1 MGKGEMDRYHKVLGV
16 LLAVAF
22 CWPMVAGADELS
34 DLKQELEAQKTR
46 AADLENRINQLEARQ
61 KLKERSFEEKIEA
74 VQAKAETEEP
84 AQLPDN
90 LQWLEK
96 IKISGD
102 FRYRY
107 EYIDDGTRDDD
118 YHRNRIRARLGIT
131 ANVTDEWDLGFRLA
145 TGSGDPVSSNLTL
158 EESLSSKPIRLDQAY
173 VGYHPIWLEG
183 FDVTAG
189 KVANPFH
196 AVGKNELIWDG
207 DLNPEGGAL
216 GYERGLSEKT
226 TMRISGGGFWLDQDS
241 SDADPSLFGLQA
253 FLKHQIDKPTYVLA
267 GAGYFDYG
275 NLKGQKSLTS
285 RWSDDNYSLSGN
297 TADAGDPCSYGS
309 DFDLIEVFAEFG
321 TEVAGMPVN
330 LWADWVKNT
339 VATTSEDT
347 GWLIGGSI
355 NKVKD
360 PGSWQFSY
368 DYRDIELDAV
378 VGQFNSSDFVGGGT
392 GGKGHRFGLAYGL
405 AKNTQAALTYYLSEY
420 SGRKSNEDYDRL
432 QADVAIKF

>member
-1 MGKGEMDRYHKVLGV
+1 MDRYHKVLGV

-46 AADLENRINQLEARQ
+46 AADLEDRINQLEARQ

-118 YHRNRIRARLGIT
+118 YHRNRIRARIGIT

-173 VGYHPIWLEG
+173 VAEVTGIPTCVYGVGRQTDSNPHGSDENVTLEDLSVYAR
-183 FDVTAG
+183 FLA
-189 KVANPFH
+189 F
-196 AVGKNELIWDG
+196 LILGWAAE
-207 DLNPEGGAL
+207 EGGE
-216 GYERGLSEKT
+216 GKE
-226 TMRISGGGFWLDQDS
+226 GGE
-241 SDADPSLFGLQA
+241 P
-253 FLKHQIDKPTYVLA
+253 
-267 GAGYFDYG
+267 
-275 NLKGQKSLTS
+275 
-285 RWSDDNYSLSGN
+285 
-297 TADAGDPCSYGS
+297 
-309 DFDLIEVFAEFG
+309 
-321 TEVAGMPVN
+321 
-330 LWADWVKNT
+330 
-339 VATTSEDT
+339 
-347 GWLIGGSI
+347 
-355 NKVKD
+355 
-360 PGSWQFSY
+360 
-368 DYRDIELDAV
+368 
-378 VGQFNSSDFVGGGT
+378 
-392 GGKGHRFGLAYGL
+392 
-405 AKNTQAALTYYLSEY
+405 
-420 SGRKSNEDYDRL
+420 
-432 QADVAIKF
+432 

>member
-1 MGKGEMDRYHKVLGV
+1 MSRGTNACRVVLGIV
-16 LLAVAF
+16 LVMAL
-22 CWPMVAGADELS
+22 CWPAAAGADELS

-46 AADLENRINQLEARQ
+46 AADLEDRINQLEATQ
-61 KLKERSFEEKIEA
+61 KLKERSLDEKIDA
-74 VQAKAETEEP
+74 VQANAQTEEP

-90 LQWLEK
+90 LKWLEK
-96 IKISGD
+96 INISGD
-102 FRYRY
+102 FRYRH
-107 EYIDDGTRDDD
+107 EYIDDGTKDGD

-131 ANVTDEWDLGFRLA
+131 ATVTDEWDLGFRLA

-158 EESLSSKPIRLDQAY
+158 EESFSSKPIRLDQAY

-226 TMRISGGGFWLDQDS
+226 MMRINGGGFWLDQDS
-241 SDADPSLFGLQA
+241 SGADPSLFGIQA

-275 NLKGQKSLTS
+275 NIKGEKSLTS
-285 RWSDDNYSLSGN
+285 RWSDDDYSLSGN
-297 TADAGDPCSYGS
+297 TAAAGDPCSYGS
-309 DFDLIEVFAEFG
+309 DFDLLEVFAEFG
-321 TEVAGMPVN
+321 AEVGGVPVA

-339 VATTSEDT
+339 VAATSEDT

-378 VGQFNSSDFVGGGT
+378 VGQFNASDFIGGGT

-405 AKNTQAALTYYLSEY
+405 AKNTQAALTYYASEY